1 MQNKMVVES
10 AALYKIFIN
19 HASTPRHQRIR
30 GEKKHSWPKVEKI
43 VQMLYT
49 TFLKKKKFKKLD
61 WKQVD
66 QGFSS
71 FFFVVECGSLILAK
85 KGP

>member
-1 MQNKMVVES
+1 MVVES

-30 GEKKHSWPKVEKI
+30 GEKKTQLTKSRKNSA
-43 VQMLYT
+43 MLYT

-61 WKQVD
+61 
-66 QGFSS
+66 
-71 FFFVVECGSLILAK
+71 
-85 KGP
+85 

>member
-1 MQNKMVVES
+1 MVVES

-30 GEKKHSWPKVEKI
+30 GEKKTQLTKSRKNSA
-43 VQMLYT
+43 MLYT

-61 WKQVD
+61 SKQVD

-71 FFFVVECGSLILAK
+71 FFCSAVW
-85 KGP
+85 

>member
-30 GEKKHSWPKVEKI
+30 GEKKTQLTKSRKNSAM
-43 VQMLYT
+43 QYT
-49 TFLKKKKFKKLD
+49 YIFEEKKFKKLD

-66 QGFSS
+66 QAFSS
-71 FFFVVECGSLILAK
+71 FFVVECGSQILAK
-85 KGP
+85 KK